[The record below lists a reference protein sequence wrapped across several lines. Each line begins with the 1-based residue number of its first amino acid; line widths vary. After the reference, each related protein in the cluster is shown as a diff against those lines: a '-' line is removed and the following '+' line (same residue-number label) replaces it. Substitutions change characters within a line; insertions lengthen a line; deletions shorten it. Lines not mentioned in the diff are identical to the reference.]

1 MEKHGCMK
9 GQVPVG
15 GKKLRQAEGLKAS
28 GRFARPQLHTL
39 HSTPG
44 RKPRVWGERPAGD
57 CGL

>member
-1 MEKHGCMK
+1 MK